1 MEDGTIRLKRPGS
14 APASSSGGAVSALPN
29 SVGPPTREG
38 GSSSSRAL
46 PANYSVPALVFRGVV
61 EQPKTTRAA
70 QQEAKRQAE
79 AEKEAR
85 RQEKRNA
92 WAEKEVQKQLK
103 QLERMSKRAG

>member
-1 MEDGTIRLKRPGS
+1 M
-14 APASSSGGAVSALPN
+14 
-29 SVGPPTREG
+29 GPPTIVG

-61 EQPKTTRAA
+61 EQPKTTRAG

-79 AEKEAR
+79 AVKEAK

-103 QLERMSKRAG
+103 QLEQIKKRSGL